1 MFLYRVMLLT
11 IERRLIWSSNVRDD
25 ASGWLPD
32 RLLVVGVPCPSE
44 TQYQYQNAGHSAC
57 GGRLHYYRTVESGL
71 IKRCRG

>member
-32 RLLVVGVPCPSE
+32 RLLVLGVPF
-44 TQYQYQNAGHSAC
+44 
-57 GGRLHYYRTVESGL
+57 R
-71 IKRCRG
+71 